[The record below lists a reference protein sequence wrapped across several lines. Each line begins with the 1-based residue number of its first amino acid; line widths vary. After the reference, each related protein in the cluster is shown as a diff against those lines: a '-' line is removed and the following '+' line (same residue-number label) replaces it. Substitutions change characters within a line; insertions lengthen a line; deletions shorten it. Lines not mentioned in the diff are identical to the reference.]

1 MNGCTDNK
9 GWDAWLVR
17 LLELAVDIFN
27 DSNINITTYNLATA
41 ALSNSPPPVTHAHQ
55 HTQHTAIADTG
66 ASDHYFTSAAPI
78 LHINPSAPRTTIRT
92 ATGEL
97 QLSTATAQLGI
108 PAIPTQNARTGHI
121 MPGFTH
127 NLLSLG
133 KLCDADCT
141 AYLNKHHLLVR
152 DKDGNAILHGV
163 REPSG
168 AQLWRVDISAWGS
181 CVMPT
186 GKALALSFKSSN
198 VDLAILRDQV
208 NYVAILMG

>member
-1 MNGCTDNK
+1 MHTNQ
-9 GWDAWLVR
+9 
-17 LLELAVDIFN
+17 
-27 DSNINITTYNLATA
+27 
-41 ALSNSPPPVTHAHQ
+41 HAHQ

-66 ASDHYFTSAAPI
+66 ASDHYFTSTAPL

-92 ATGEL
+92 ATGES

-108 PAIPTQNARTGHI
+108 PSIPMQHAQTGHI

-141 AYLNKHHLLVR
+141 AYLDKHHLLVR

-168 AQLWRVDISAWGS
+168 ARLWRVDIS
-181 CVMPT
+181 PT
-186 GKALALSFKSSN
+186 TTTPAANDTSSPNSATVPSRPGPHCNPQQTQRSTAPARSFAHTRAYDLPNTPALIAYLHAMAGYPVKSSWIQ
-198 VDLAILRDQV
+198 AI
-208 NYVAILMG
+208 